1 MELVLDISFII
12 ISRSEDSILK
22 NLENIKNIISGTKLS
37 CEIITALGNN
47 PSVQRN
53 KAAEEASG
61 EWLYF
66 LDDDSELDSKSLDYF
81 EIAKEKY
88 PDAFVFGGPSLL
100 RSEKLDVWQEAV
112 QMVFTSDVGV
122 GPIRSRYLSLGPTR
136 FSSERELILCNLIIK
151 KSEFYKLGGFKPEL
165 YPNEEN
171 EFLSRIGRT
180 NAVVYSPLIIVYR
193 KHRETILKF
202 AEQMIGYGKG
212 RTRHFLFSS
221 DYRDYVYFLP
231 LVGLILLSLL
241 VILKFKLKLAIALLA
256 IYFVVIIPTI
266 LINCIYKKSAK
277 LFFNGVLVFGICH
290 VGYAIGLLIGFFD
303 KKSRVASL
311 VEVSKHL

>member
-1 MELVLDISFII
+1 LELVLDISFII
-12 ISRSEDSILK
+12 ISRSDDTIQR
-22 NLENIKNIISGTKLS
+22 NLENLKRIISNSKLS
-37 CEIITALGNN
+37 CEIILALGNN

-66 LDDDSELDSKSLDYF
+66 LDDDSELDEQSLDYF
-81 EIAKEKY
+81 VIAKNKY

-100 RSEKLDVWQEAV
+100 RSHKLDIWQEAV

-151 KSEFYKLGGFKPEL
+151 KMEFYKLGGFKPEL

-180 NAVVYSPLIIVYR
+180 NAVVYSPLIVVYR
-193 KHRETILKF
+193 KHRETMLKF

-231 LVGLILLSLL
+231 LAGLAILSSL
-241 VILKFKLKLAIALLA
+241 VILNFKLKIVMALLA
-256 IYFVVIIPTI
+256 LYFIIITPTI
-266 LINCIYKKSAK
+266 LINCIYKKSTK
-277 LFFNGVLVFGICH
+277 LFLNGVVVFGLCH

-303 KKSRVASL
+303 KKSRAASV
-311 VEVSKHL
+311 VEVKKEQ

>member
-1 MELVLDISFII
+1 MELVLDIAFII
-12 ISRSEDSILK
+12 ISRSEEAIQK
-22 NLENIKNIISGTKLS
+22 NLENLKRIISNSKLS

-53 KAAEEASG
+53 KAAETASA

-66 LDDDSELDSKSLDYF
+66 LDDDSELDNQSLDYF
-81 EIAKEKY
+81 LIAKDKY

-171 EFLSRIGRT
+171 EFLSRIGKT
-180 NAVVYSPLIIVYR
+180 NAVVYSPLIVVYR
-193 KHRETILKF
+193 KHRETIIKF
-202 AEQMIGYGKG
+202 TEQMIGYGKG

-231 LVGLILLSLL
+231 LVGLAILSLL
-241 VILKFKLKLAIALLA
+241 VILKLKIKIVLALLA
-256 IYFVVIIPTI
+256 LYLIVIVPTI
-266 LINCIYKKSAK
+266 LINCIYKRSVK
-277 LFFNGVLVFGICH
+277 LFVNGIIVFGLCH
-290 VGYAIGLLIGFFD
+290 MGYAIGLLIGFFD
-303 KKSRVASL
+303 KKSRAASI
-311 VEVSKHL
+311 VEVRKLA